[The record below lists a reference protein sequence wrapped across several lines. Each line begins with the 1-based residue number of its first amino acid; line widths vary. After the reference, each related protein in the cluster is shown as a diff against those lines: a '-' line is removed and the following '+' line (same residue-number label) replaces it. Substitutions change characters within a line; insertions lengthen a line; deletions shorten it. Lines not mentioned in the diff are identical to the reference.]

1 MRPSHV
7 LQRADDR
14 ATIGPTMFVSLSPT
28 ATLAAFA
35 LRSPTPA
42 PVAVLLPSPTPPAGV
57 ATQSRA
63 PKPRATPSREA
74 PPASSA
80 QGSDERGPGAP
91 AGPPNQS
98 FFASASAPPAGGVSS
113 ALWCAILV
121 AALAYAAQELRRHR
135 LRFVVLEPIGFVSPQ
150 QRPG

>member
-1 MRPSHV
+1 MHRSQLP
-7 LQRADDR
+7 QRADDR
-14 ATIGPTMFVSLSPT
+14 ATIGPTMFVSTSP
-28 ATLAAFA
+28 AAA
-35 LRSPTPA
+35 LVAFA
-42 PVAVLLPSPTPPAGV
+42 PVAVLPSPAPPAQGV
-57 ATQSRA
+57 ATQSGT
-63 PKPRATPSREA
+63 PKRRATPAREA

-98 FFASASAPPAGGVSS
+98 FFASGSAPPAGGVSS
-113 ALWCAILV
+113 ALWCAMLA

>member
-1 MRPSHV
+1 MHPSP
-7 LQRADDR
+7 LPQRADDR
-14 ATIGPTMFVSLSPT
+14 ATIGPTMLFSASP
-28 ATLAAFA
+28 AAALVAFA
-35 LRSPTPA
+35 LRSPNPA
-42 PVAVLLPSPTPPAGV
+42 PVAVLPSLTPPAQGV

-63 PKPRATPSREA
+63 PKPRATPAREA

-98 FFASASAPPAGGVSS
+98 FFASGSAPPAGGVSS

>member
-1 MRPSHV
+1 MRPSP
-7 LQRADDR
+7 LPQRADDR
-14 ATIGPTMFVSLSPT
+14 ATIGPTLFVSASP
-28 ATLAAFA
+28 AAALVAFA

-42 PVAVLLPSPTPPAGV
+42 PVAVLPNPVPLAQGV
-57 ATQSRA
+57 ATQSRG
-63 PKPRATPSREA
+63 PKPRATPAPEA
-74 PPASSA
+74 PPGSSA
-80 QGSDERGPGAP
+80 QGSDERGPGVP

-98 FFASASAPPAGGVSS
+98 FFASGSAAPAGGVSS

>member
-1 MRPSHV
+1 MHPSP
-7 LQRADDR
+7 LPQRADDR
-14 ATIGPTMFVSLSPT
+14 ATIGPTMFVSAST
-28 ATLAAFA
+28 AAALVAFA

-42 PVAVLLPSPTPPAGV
+42 PVAVLPSPVPPAQGV
-57 ATQSRA
+57 AAQSRA

-74 PPASSA
+74 PPASDA
-80 QGSDERGPGAP
+80 QGSDERGPGVP
-91 AGPPNQS
+91 PGPPNQS
-98 FFASASAPPAGGVSS
+98 FFASGSAAPAGGVSS